1 MGDTM
6 NNEIIK
12 PTEQNPQGYGPK
24 KPEILNLAKT
34 TDLFDTQENA
44 PDTQNDTT
52 GGSNRIKNYRRI
64 GNWENFFFDSA
75 IYSVAQSL
83 GIEYKNGF
91 TPISAITGDLFTYMY
106 SDTLPCDSGI
116 TNYIIM
122 PEVVLNVFDS
132 LGYGC
137 EYLSREEINSDLPR
151 ALKKIRASIDRGIP
165 VLAWGVG
172 GVVGS
177 SGTRYD
183 PMGEGALIGGYEDD
197 ILFINLYPGA
207 ERLAETSY
215 GGRPGVDE
223 DGYTAIPAADAL
235 ATTNGIFITLQQI
248 KPTDPSV
255 VYRNAIM
262 SIPYWLTLKPID
274 GWIFGKAA
282 FERWV
287 EVLLNDENW
296 QNPEMC
302 SANMWDKHCCA
313 FCSIC
318 TSVGCASPEG
328 RAVDYLNEARE
339 VCPEFE
345 IVNELLPHYRKMRQL
360 SQQIWD
366 THGGFEAP
374 ADKMVDHSYRA
385 GLAGILTE
393 MGACCD
399 KILNVFICEDN

>member
-1 MGDTM
+1 MM
-6 NNEIIK
+6 NNEVK
-12 PTEQNPQGYGPK
+12 KLPELDPKSYGPK
-24 KPEILNLAKT
+24 KPEIIDLAKIS
-34 TDLFDTQENA
+34 DRFDAAEESGLSDN
-44 PDTQNDTT
+44 TT
-52 GGSNRIKNYRRI
+52 GGSGRIKHYRRI
-64 GNWENFFFDSA
+64 GNWENFFLDSA

-83 GIEYKNGF
+83 GIEYISGF

-116 TNYIIM
+116 TNYIVM

-137 EYLSREEINSDLPR
+137 EYLSREEINIDLPR
-151 ALKKIRASIDRGIP
+151 ALKKIRASVDRGIP

-172 GVVGS
+172 GVVAS

-183 PMGEGALIGGYEDD
+183 PMPEGALIGGYEDD

-207 ERLAETSY
+207 ERLAETSH

-235 ATTNGIFITLQQI
+235 ATTNGIFIALQQI

-255 VYRNAIM
+255 VYRDAIM
-262 SIPYWLTLKPID
+262 SIPHWLTMKPTD
-274 GWIFGKAA
+274 GYVFGRVA
-282 FERWV
+282 FERWA

-296 QNPEMC
+296 QTPEMC
-302 SANMWDKHCCA
+302 AANMWDKHCCA

-318 TSVGCASPEG
+318 TSVGVATGEG
-328 RAVDYLNEARE
+328 RAVDYLNEVLE

-374 ADKMVDHSYRA
+374 ADKMADHSYRA
-385 GLAGILTE
+385 GLAGILAE
-393 MGACCD
+393 MSMCCD
-399 KILNVFICEDN
+399 EILKIFK